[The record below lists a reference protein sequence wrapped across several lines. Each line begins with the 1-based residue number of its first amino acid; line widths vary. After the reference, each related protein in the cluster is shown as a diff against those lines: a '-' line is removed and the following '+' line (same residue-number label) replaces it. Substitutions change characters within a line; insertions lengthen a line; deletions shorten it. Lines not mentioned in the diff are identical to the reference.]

1 MMKTKSE
8 ITKDFILKKTA
19 LVFNKKGYAATSLSD
34 LELAT
39 GLTKGAI
46 YGHFE
51 SKEDL
56 AHQAFKYNINKIY
69 GYLKDFIAIEESAI
83 NKLILITDFFK
94 NNYDNLM
101 KAGGCPILNA
111 SIDNKNVNPI
121 LFNLSCLE
129 AKKMEKRL
137 TNIIQL
143 GIDNGEINPSV
154 NVVEFSQNMYSMIE
168 GAVFNAFTHQ
178 DKTYTDSMME
188 FLKEYII
195 LKLKK

>member
-1 MMKTKSE
+1 MKTKSD

-46 YGHFE
+46 YGNFD

-56 AHQAFKYNINKIY
+56 ASKAFQYNVNKIY
-69 GYLKDFIAIEESAI
+69 GFLKDFIYQEESAI
-83 NKLILITDFFK
+83 KKLLLITVFFQ
-94 NNYDNLM
+94 NNFNNLM

-111 SIDNKNVNPI
+111 SIDTKNVNPK
-121 LFNLSCLE
+121 LFKLGCIE
-129 AKKMEKRL
+129 AKKMEKRIE
-137 TNIIQL
+137 NIIQL
-143 GIDNGEINPSV
+143 GISQNEIHQYCNAS
-154 NVVEFSQNMYSMIE
+154 EFARNMYSMIE
-168 GAVFNAFTHQ
+168 GSVFNAFTHQ
-178 DKTYTDSMME
+178 DKLYIDNMMN
-188 FLKEYII
+188 FLKEYIV